1 LGQSRLIDE
10 EPGSRRKIW
19 QDNEKKNNQAGEEMI
34 YFVTSNKGKFAEAS
48 NIIQDLSQKNIGYTE
63 IQADTLEEV
72 AIFGINEVMERLT
85 GPVMLE
91 DAGLFIEALK
101 GFPGVYSAYVQKTI
115 GNDGILKL
123 MHGVENR
130 KAFFKSVVVYAEPGL
145 DPKMFQGL
153 VYGNIGFEARGT
165 KGFGYDPIF
174 FVGETSLGEME
185 ISQKNKISHR
195 AISILALKKWLKDG
209 NKQR

>member
-1 LGQSRLIDE
+1 
-10 EPGSRRKIW
+10 
-19 QDNEKKNNQAGEEMI
+19 MI

-48 NIIQDLSQKNIGYTE
+48 NIIRNLLQKDIGYTE

-72 AIFGINEVMERLT
+72 AAFGIKEVQKRLS

-91 DAGLFIEALK
+91 DAGLFVEALK

-115 GNDGILKL
+115 GNDGILQL
-123 MHGVENR
+123 MNGVENR
-130 KAFFKSVVVYAEPGL
+130 KAFFKSVVVYAEPGM
-145 DPKMFQGL
+145 DPEMFQGL
-153 VYGNIGFEARGT
+153 VHGNIGFEARGE

-174 FVGETSLGEME
+174 YMGETSLGEME

-195 AISILALKKWLKDG
+195 ASSMLALKKWLEERSK
-209 NKQR
+209 